1 MLATAREARFFPEEE
16 EGTTVGVEISTGG
29 LDVRVKD
36 ELKSGRVSS
45 EVSEGAEVPNCP
57 IITLGCWR
65 PVAEAGVE
73 ARDGVKV
80 VRWFERW
87 SAGAKEEEVVRRT

>member
-1 MLATAREARFFPEEE
+1 MLAMAREARFFPEEE

-57 IITLGCWR
+57 IITLDGCWR

-73 ARDGVKV
+73 AREGVKV
-80 VRWFERW
+80 VRLFERW
-87 SAGAKEEEVVRRT
+87 SAGAKEEEVVR